1 MKLGIIGPKDL
12 VEESIKIGCR
22 YEEIDMIP
30 MPYADEKK
38 AIDNMKLIESD
49 VDAFLFTGF
58 LPYYNAKHSQLTD
71 KEIFYYPI
79 LGSALYRVLL
89 KMKNSYEIDIGN
101 ISIDTLDAREI
112 QEVYEDL
119 GISTE
124 GIYINDIH
132 LSNYNRTDYVN
143 FHYRLYEEGKVKGT
157 ITSINSV
164 YEELVRLGVPVLKA
178 EPTKYTMKDTFK
190 MISMASKTHLAQ
202 NNQILIMIVDIDKYS
217 LSGERL
223 SNIEMQE
230 KRLQLHQTLLDYSR
244 MYQASVF
251 SSAESEEF
259 IVLITK
265 GIFQEYTNSYE
276 DIPMVNEIK
285 SKFSLA
291 INIGIGMGTNAL
303 EAEENARKAL
313 ALSRKSE
320 ESSGYLIDQDK
331 VVLGPIGS
339 RSRLEYRL
347 KTENKNLLNWAEKTG
362 VSISNITMIQS
373 LINNLKVESITASDI
388 QRSLNITLRSAN
400 RIMKKLV
407 DGGAAIEVGLEQSGG
422 RGRPS
427 KLYKIKFD

>member
-12 VEESIKIGCR
+12 VKKSINIGQR

-30 MPYADEKK
+30 MPYIDEKNTM
-38 AIDNMKLIESD
+38 DNIRLIESQA
-49 VDAFLFTGF
+49 DAFLFTGF
-58 LPYYNAKHSQLTD
+58 LPYYNVKHNRLTD

-89 KMKNSYEIDIGN
+89 KMKNSYGVDIGQ
-101 ISIDTLDAREI
+101 ISIDTLDKEEI
-112 QEVYEDL
+112 HEIYEDL
-119 GISTE
+119 GISTKD
-124 GIYINDIH
+124 IYVNDAH
-132 LSNYNRTDYVN
+132 LSNYNRDDYVN
-143 FHYRLYEEGKVKGT
+143 FHYQLYSDKKTKGA

-164 YEELVRLGVPVLKA
+164 YERLVDLKVPVLKI

-190 MISMASKTHLAQ
+190 MISIASKTHLAK
-202 NNQILIMIVDIDKYS
+202 NNQILIMIIDIDKYS
-217 LSGERL
+217 LNGEKL

-244 MYQASVF
+244 IYQATVF

-265 GIFQEYTNSYE
+265 GMFQEYTNSYE

-285 SKFSLA
+285 SKFSLS
-291 INIGIGMGTNAL
+291 INIGIGTGINAL
-303 EAEENARKAL
+303 EAEENARRAL
-313 ALSRKSE
+313 LLSKKSK
-320 ESSGYLIDQDK
+320 ESAGYLIDQDK

-339 RSRLEYRL
+339 KNRLEYKL
-347 KTENKNLLNWAEKTG
+347 KTENKDLLSWSEKTG
-362 VSISNITMIQS
+362 LSISNITMIES
-373 LINNLKVESITASDI
+373 LLNNMKTESITASDI
-388 QRSLNITLRSAN
+388 QKGLNISLRSAN

-407 DGGAAIEVGLEQSGG
+407 DGGAAVEVGLEQSGG

-427 KLYKIKFD
+427 KLYRIKFH

>member
-30 MPYADEKK
+30 MPYTDEKK

-143 FHYRLYEEGKVKGT
+143 FHHRLYEEGKIKGA

-178 EPTKYTMKDTFK
+178 DPTKYTMKDTFK

-313 ALSRKSE
+313 VLSRKSE

-339 RSRLEYRL
+339 KNRLEYRL

-373 LINNLKVESITASDI
+373 LINNLKSESITASDI
-388 QRSLNITLRSAN
+388 QQGLNITLRSAN

>member
-12 VEESIKIGCR
+12 VKKSINIGQR

-30 MPYADEKK
+30 MPYIDEKNTM
-38 AIDNMKLIESD
+38 DNIRLIESQA
-49 VDAFLFTGF
+49 DAFLFTGF
-58 LPYYNAKHSQLTD
+58 LPYYNVKHNRLTD

-89 KMKNSYEIDIGN
+89 KMKNSYGVDIGQ
-101 ISIDTLDAREI
+101 ISIDTLDKEEI
-112 QEVYEDL
+112 HEIYEDL
-119 GISTE
+119 GISTKD
-124 GIYINDIH
+124 IYVNDAH
-132 LSNYNRTDYVN
+132 LSNYNRDDYVN
-143 FHYRLYEEGKVKGT
+143 FHYQLYSDKKTKGA

-164 YEELVRLGVPVLKA
+164 YERLVDLKVPVLKI

-190 MISMASKTHLAQ
+190 MISIASKTHLAK
-202 NNQILIMIVDIDKYS
+202 NNQILIMIIDIDKYS
-217 LSGERL
+217 LNGEKL

-244 MYQASVF
+244 IYQASVF

-265 GIFQEYTNSYE
+265 GMFQEYTNSYE

-285 SKFSLA
+285 SKFSLS
-291 INIGIGMGTNAL
+291 INIGIGTGINAL
-303 EAEENARKAL
+303 EAEENARRAL
-313 ALSRKSE
+313 LLSKKSK
-320 ESSGYLIDQDK
+320 ESAGYLIDQDK

-339 RSRLEYRL
+339 KNRLEYKL
-347 KTENKNLLNWAEKTG
+347 KTENKDLLSWSEKTG
-362 VSISNITMIQS
+362 LSISNITMIES
-373 LINNLKVESITASDI
+373 LLNNMKTESITASDI
-388 QRSLNITLRSAN
+388 QKGLNISLRSAN

-407 DGGAAIEVGLEQSGG
+407 DGGAAVEVGLEQSGG

-427 KLYKIKFD
+427 KLYRIKFH